1 MAITTQSAQT
11 QTFTILHTFNGTDGG
26 FPFAA
31 MIRGTDG
38 YLYGT
43 TINGGNAGT
52 VFKINPGGALTTV
65 YSFCSRS
72 NCSDGAYPAAS
83 VFEGTDGN
91 FYGTTDATGS
101 FGENLGTV
109 FKLTPSGVLTTLHR
123 FSNPKKGGAFPGA
136 GVIEATDGNF
146 YGTTE
151 SDGSASSGEVFKVTP
166 KGEFTVLHSFC
177 SVSGCADGQNPLA
190 PLLQAADGDL
200 YGTTEG
206 GGTTGDGT
214 VFKITT
220 GGALTTLYNFCSL
233 SNCADGVGPFG
244 G

>member
-1 MAITTQSAQT
+1 MRVGAALAFSTLLTPMAITTQSAQA

-52 VFKINPGGALTTV
+52 VFKINPGGELTTV

-109 FKLTPSGVLTTLHR
+109 FKLTPKRRADDTAQVFQPEKGRRLSRSGRDRGHR
-123 FSNPKKGGAFPGA
+123 WQFLWNNRK
-136 GVIEATDGNF
+136 
-146 YGTTE
+146 
-151 SDGSASSGEVFKVTP
+151 
-166 KGEFTVLHSFC
+166 
-177 SVSGCADGQNPLA
+177 
-190 PLLQAADGDL
+190 
-200 YGTTEG
+200 
-206 GGTTGDGT
+206 
-214 VFKITT
+214 
-220 GGALTTLYNFCSL
+220 
-233 SNCADGVGPFG
+233 
-244 G
+244 

>member
-1 MAITTQSAQT
+1 
-11 QTFTILHTFNGTDGG
+11 
-26 FPFAA
+26 
-31 MIRGTDG
+31 
-38 YLYGT
+38 
-43 TINGGNAGT
+43 
-52 VFKINPGGALTTV
+52 
-65 YSFCSRS
+65 
-72 NCSDGAYPAAS
+72 
-83 VFEGTDGN
+83 
-91 FYGTTDATGS
+91 
-101 FGENLGTV
+101 
-109 FKLTPSGVLTTLHR
+109 
-123 FSNPKKGGAFPGA
+123 
-136 GVIEATDGNF
+136 VIEATDGNF

-190 PLLQAADGDL
+190 PPQAADGDL